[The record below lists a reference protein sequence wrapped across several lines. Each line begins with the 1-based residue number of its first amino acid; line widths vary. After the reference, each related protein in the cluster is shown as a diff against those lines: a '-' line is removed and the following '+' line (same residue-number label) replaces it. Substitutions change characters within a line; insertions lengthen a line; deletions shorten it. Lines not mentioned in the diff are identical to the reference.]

1 METAYKK
8 PAIVDEDDGISSPP
22 LAGVSLS
29 GDASITSSDTVPT
42 VADPA
47 PAPRARDDI
56 EHVGEANR
64 ELLNRYRND
73 TITIHLE
80 REDKLCGANSQGHEM
95 RITALEYEHTAMM
108 PRHQD
113 ICEGGGKCECP
124 EIAKAEA
131 ELPNLTDH
139 IHDLDALHEALR
151 AWDQKVTQ
159 LYGHTGMRTQD
170 D

>member
-8 PAIVDEDDGISSPP
+8 PAIVDEDNDISSPP
-22 LAGVSLS
+22 LAGVSPS
-29 GDASITSSDTVPT
+29 GDASITSSDTVPA

-47 PAPRARDDI
+47 PAPRASDDI
-56 EHVGEANR
+56 ENVGEANR

-80 REDKLCGANSQGHEM
+80 REDKHLQ
-95 RITALEYEHTAMM
+95 
-108 PRHQD
+108 
-113 ICEGGGKCECP
+113 GGKCECP